1 MSLADRLKE
10 DVSKKK
16 IEQSSEETLRNTFN
30 EASSKLINQFMADV
44 LSGSIKID
52 DVGDLSRLFQIY
64 MSVNDINE
72 NQGAGGTLPE
82 LSSGQKELFGSHIE
96 TTKTENEDGEEE
108 ETINL
113 SDLEGLEDDSI
124 DKMLQD
130 RELEMNKE
138 NEGGL

>member
-10 DVSKKK
+10 GVSKKK

-72 NQGAGGTLPE
+72 KQGAGGTLPE
-82 LSSGQKELFGSHIE
+82 LSSGQKELFGNHIE
-96 TTKTENEDGEEE
+96 ITKTENEDGEEE
-108 ETINL
+108 ETVNL